1 MKGFLIHNVVSMRAE
16 PDSRSEQV
24 SQGIM
29 GDSVTILENGET
41 YSYVKTW
48 DDYEGWM
55 LRSQIRVCDPGQ
67 EFDAPRFEARLKRML
82 DPLTGVRSELS
93 IEEGVLT
100 LLPFWT
106 PYYEVDGEANE
117 HKILLPD
124 SSYGYLKEPN
134 SSRIQS
140 HRRDVRLAS
149 VLAGQFVGVP
159 YLWGGSTPFGFDC
172 SGFVQALYRAIGVAL
187 PRDAYLQADSPLGT
201 RLSESETTVAGDLV
215 FFLGQKDPRN
225 RGVTH
230 VGIALNDL
238 KFIHAYG
245 KTGVILSAFNDL
257 EIKNSYEFKGSWRL
271 NVLNERQTE

>member
-1 MKGFLIHNVVSMRAE
+1 MRAE
-16 PDSRSEQV
+16 PDSGSEQI

-29 GDSVTILENGET
+29 GDSVRILEEAVS
-41 YSYVKTW
+41 YSRVKTW

-55 LRSQIRVCDPGQ
+55 LSSQIRDCDPGQ
-67 EFDAPRFEARLKRML
+67 EFDEPRFAARLRRTL
-82 DPLTGVRSELS
+82 DPLTYVRSAPG

-100 LLPFWT
+100 ILPFWT
-106 PYYEVDGEANE
+106 PYYEVEGEAGE
-117 HKILLPD
+117 RKILLPD
-124 SSYGYLKEPN
+124 SSYWYLREAN
-134 SSRIQS
+134 SGRIQT
-140 HRRDVRLAS
+140 HKRDVRLAS

-172 SGFVQALYRAIGVAL
+172 SGFVQTLYRAIGVTL

-201 RLSESETTVAGDLV
+201 RFSESETPVAGDLV
-215 FFLGQKDPRN
+215 FFLGRKDPQN

-238 KFIHAYG
+238 KFMHAYG
-245 KTGVILSAFNDL
+245 KTGVILSAFDDL

-271 NVLNERQTE
+271 N